1 MKQLILITVLSCL
14 SLTVSAQKDPV
25 VMSIDGKPVTQTEFL
40 QIYTKNNPNPSFDKD
55 SLDRY
60 MELFQVFKLK
70 VAEAEALGYDTI
82 PRLKKELE
90 GYKKQLA
97 LPYLIDSVQNQTMVT
112 EAYNRTANEVR
123 CSHILI
129 KLDPNASPKD
139 TLEAY
144 NRLLGLKARIEKGED
159 FASVAKS
166 KNGSEDPSVVN
177 NGGDLG
183 YFTAFQ
189 MVYPF
194 EEKAYNTPVGQV
206 SAPFRTRF
214 GYHILKVTDKRPARG
229 TIKVAHIMI
238 ATGREASTETRQN
251 AEKKINEIYDS
262 LVAGAAWDK
271 MVNAYSEDANSTKK
285 AGELP
290 TFGSGTSQRM
300 VLEFED
306 AAFALKEVGQFSKPV
321 KTQYGYHII
330 KLLEWSPIKSFDV
343 IRRELQ
349 AKVNKDERS
358 KVTQDSFVQKLKTQY
373 NYQDK
378 SAKGLEWF
386 VDNLDSNY
394 YVGKWKATELKSN
407 KTLFV
412 LGGQKFKQKEFA
424 QYVEKNFRSVRK
436 DEAAVVVKQLYSQ
449 WEKAAILAYEESL
462 LPAKYPA
469 FKALVQEY
477 HDGIILYEIMQ
488 DQVWNKAVK
497 DTAGLRT
504 FFNENRSKY
513 SWSERINAT
522 VYECK
527 DEHIAV
533 QVYGML
539 LKSDTITSK
548 NVIEVINK
556 DSELNLKV
564 RMNKFELKQTAYLNN
579 RNWTLGLN
587 PVYSYEGKWYVVKV
601 AEIMAPAPKEFTEA
615 KGLATSDYQVYL
627 EKKWLDALRS
637 KHQIVINTDVLYQLG
652 KNQ

>member
-1 MKQLILITVLSCL
+1 MTIN
-14 SLTVSAQKDPV
+14 D
-25 VMSIDGKPVTQTEFL
+25 KPVTKSEFL

-70 VAEAEALGYDTI
+70 VAEAEALGYDTL
-82 PRLKKELE
+82 PRLQKELE

-97 LPYLIDSVQNQTMVT
+97 LPYLIDSVQNQAMVQ

-139 TLEAY
+139 TLAAY

-159 FASVAKS
+159 FAAVAKS
-166 KNGSEDPSVVN
+166 KLGSEDPSVVN

-194 EEKAYNTPVGQV
+194 EEKAYTTPVG
-206 SAPFRTRF
+206 SISEPFRTRF

-229 TIKVAHIMI
+229 TIKVAHLMI
-238 ATGREASTETRQN
+238 STGREASVEIKQN
-251 AEKKINEIYDS
+251 AEKKINELYDS
-262 LVAGAAWDK
+262 LAAGASWEK
-271 MVNAYSEDANSTKK
+271 MVSAYSDDANSIKK
-285 AGELP
+285 GGELP
-290 TFGSGTSQRM
+290 AFGSGTSQRM

-306 AAFALKEVGQFSKPV
+306 AAFALKKVGEISKPV

-330 KLLEWSPIKSFDV
+330 KLIEWTPVKSYELM
-343 IRRELQ
+343 RRELQ

-358 KVTQDSFVQKLKTQY
+358 KITQDSFVQKLKDQY
-373 NYQDK
+373 SYSFK
-378 SAKGLEWF
+378 GAKGLTWF
-386 VDNLDSNY
+386 EQQIDSTFFM
-394 YVGKWKATELKSN
+394 GKWKASSLKSN

-412 LGGQKFKQKEFA
+412 LGGQKFKQQDFA
-424 QYVEKNFRSVRK
+424 KYVEKNFRTVRK
-436 DEAAVVVKQLYSQ
+436 DEPSVVVKQLYAQ
-449 WEKAAILAYEESL
+449 WEKNQILAYEEAL

-469 FKALVQEY
+469 YKALLQEY

-497 DTAGLRT
+497 DTAGLRAY
-504 FFNENRSKY
+504 FMENRNKY
-513 SWSERINAT
+513 VWSERLDAT

-539 LKSDTITSK
+539 VTSDTVSSK
-548 NVIEVINK
+548 EVLELINK

-564 RMNKFELKQTAYLNN
+564 RMNKFEVNQTPYLQN
-579 RNWTLGLN
+579 RNFTKGLN
-587 PVYSYEGKWYVVKV
+587 PVYSNEGKWYVVKV
-601 AEIMAPAPKEFTEA
+601 SEVLAPGPKAYNEA
-615 KGLATSDYQVYL
+615 KGLATSDYQAYL
-627 EKKWLDALRS
+627 EKKWLEALRL
-637 KHQIVINTDVLYQLG
+637 KHKIVINEDVLYQIG
-652 KNQ
+652 Q

>member
-1 MKQLILITVLSCL
+1 MKKTLVLFLFGFLTNLAL
-14 SLTVSAQKDPV
+14 SQKEPV
-25 VMSIDGKPVTQTEFL
+25 VMTINDKPVTKSEFL
-40 QIYTKNNPNPSFDKD
+40 QIYTKNNSNPSFDKD

-60 MELFQVFKLK
+60 MQLFEVFKLK
-70 VAEAEALGYDTI
+70 VAEAEALGYDTL
-82 PRLKKELE
+82 PRLQKELE

-97 LPYLIDSVQNQTMVT
+97 LPYLIDSVQNQAMVQ
-112 EAYNRTANEVR
+112 EAYNRTATEVR

-139 TLEAY
+139 TLAAY

-166 KNGSEDPSVVN
+166 KLGSEDPSVVN

-194 EEKAYNTPVGQV
+194 EEKAYTTPVGTI

-229 TIKVAHIMI
+229 TIKVAHLMI
-238 ATGREASTETRQN
+238 ATGREATTETRQN

-262 LVAGAAWDK
+262 LAAGSSWEK
-271 MVNAYSEDANSTKK
+271 MVSAYSEDANSIKK
-285 AGELP
+285 GGELP
-290 TFGSGTSQRM
+290 AFGSGTSQRM

-306 AAFALKEVGQFSKPV
+306 AAFSLKQVGELSKPI

-330 KLLEWSPIKSFDV
+330 KLIEWTPVKSFDNM
-343 IRRELQ
+343 RRELQ

-358 KVTQDSFVQKLKTQY
+358 KVTQDSFVQKLRSQY
-373 NYQDK
+373 AYQAK
-378 SAKGLEWF
+378 SEKGLDWF
-386 VDNLDSNY
+386 VANLDSTFFI
-394 YVGKWKATELKSN
+394 GKWTADKLKSN

-412 LGGQKFKQKEFA
+412 LDGKKFKQQDFA
-424 QYVEKNFRSVRK
+424 KYVVKNYRSVRK
-436 DEAAVVVKQLYSQ
+436 DAPAVVVKQLYQQ
-449 WEKAAILAYEESL
+449 WEKNEILAYEEAL

-469 FKALVQEY
+469 YKALVQEY

-497 DTAGLRT
+497 DTVGLRA
-504 FFNENRSKY
+504 FFMENRSKY
-513 SWSERINAT
+513 TWSNRLDAT

-527 DEHIAV
+527 DEHVAV

-539 LKSDTITSK
+539 VQSDTIDSK
-548 NVIEVINK
+548 AVLEVINK

-564 RMNKFELKQTAYLNN
+564 RMNKFEVAQTPYLQA
-579 RNWTLGLN
+579 RNFTPGLN
-587 PVYSYEGKWYVVKV
+587 PVYSMDGKWYVVKV
-601 AEIMAPAPKEFTEA
+601 KAVLAPAPKEYNEA
-615 KGLATSDYQVYL
+615 KGLATSDYQTYL
-627 EKKWLDALRS
+627 EKKWLEALRS
-637 KHQIVINTDVLYQLG
+637 KHKIVINEDVLYQIG
-652 KNQ
+652 Q

>member
-330 KLLEWSPIKSFDV
+330 KLLEWSPVKSFDV

-386 VDNLDSNY
+386 VNNLDSNY

>member
-1 MKQLILITVLSCL
+1 MKKTLVLSL
-14 SLTVSAQKDPV
+14 FGFLTNIALAQKEPV
-25 VMSIDGKPVTQTEFL
+25 VMTINNKQVTKSEFL
-40 QIYTKNNPNPSFDKD
+40 KIYTKNNPNPSFDKD
-55 SLDRY
+55 SLDQY
-60 MELFQVFKLK
+60 MELFEVFKLK

-90 GYKKQLA
+90 GYKRQLA
-97 LPYLIDSVQNQTMVT
+97 LPYLIDSVQNQAMVQ
-112 EAYNRTANEVR
+112 EAYNRTLTEVR
-123 CSHILI
+123 CSHILV

-139 TLEAY
+139 TLAAY

-166 KNGSEDPSVVN
+166 KLGSEDPSVVN

-194 EEKAYNTPVGQV
+194 EEKAYTTSVG
-206 SAPFRTRF
+206 SISEPFRTRF

-229 TIKVAHIMI
+229 TIKVAHLMI
-238 ATGREASTETRQN
+238 STGRDATAETRQN

-262 LVAGAAWDK
+262 LAAGSSWEK
-271 MVNAYSEDANSTKK
+271 MVSAYSEDANSIKR

-290 TFGSGTSQRM
+290 AFGSGTSQRM

-306 AAFALKEVGQFSKPV
+306 AAFALKNVGEFSKPV

-330 KLLEWSPIKSFDV
+330 KLIEWTPVKSFDNM
-343 IRRELQ
+343 RRELQ

-358 KVTQDSFVQKLKTQY
+358 KVTQDSFVQKLRSQY
-373 NYQDK
+373 AYQFAGDK
-378 SAKGLEWF
+378 NLEWF
-386 VDNLDSNY
+386 FANLDSTY
-394 YVGKWKATELKSN
+394 FVGKWNAEKLKSN

-412 LGGQKFKQKEFA
+412 LDGKKFKQQDFA
-424 QYVEKNFRSVRK
+424 KYVEKNFRTVRK
-436 DEAAVVVKQLYSQ
+436 DEVAVVVKQLYQQ
-449 WEKAAILAYEESL
+449 WEKNQILAYEESL

-469 FKALVQEY
+469 YKSLVQEY

-504 FFNENRSKY
+504 FFNENSGKY
-513 SWSERINAT
+513 VWNERLDAT

-539 LKSDTITSK
+539 LQADTVNSK
-548 NVIEVINK
+548 DVLEVINK

-564 RMNKFELKQTAYLNN
+564 RMNKFEVVQTPYLQK
-579 RNWTLGLN
+579 RNFTAGLN
-587 PVYSYEGKWYVVKV
+587 PVYSVDGKWYVVKV
-601 AEIMAPAPKEFTEA
+601 AEVLPPAPKEFSEA
-615 KGLATSDYQVYL
+615 KGIATSDYQTYL
-627 EKKWLDALRS
+627 EKKLLEALRL
-637 KHQIVINTDVLYQLG
+637 KHKIVINEDVLYQIG
-652 KNQ
+652 Q

>member
-1 MKQLILITVLSCL
+1 MKQLILIAVLSCL

-330 KLLEWSPIKSFDV
+330 KLLEWSPVKSFDV

-386 VDNLDSNY
+386 VNNLDSNY

-504 FFNENRSKY
+504 FFNENRNKY

>member
-1 MKQLILITVLSCL
+1 
-14 SLTVSAQKDPV
+14 
-25 VMSIDGKPVTQTEFL
+25 MSIDGKPVTQTEFL

-330 KLLEWSPIKSFDV
+330 KLLEWSPVKSFDV

-386 VDNLDSNY
+386 VNNLDSNY

>member
-1 MKQLILITVLSCL
+1 MKKTLVLSL
-14 SLTVSAQKDPV
+14 FGFLTNIALAQKEPV
-25 VMSIDGKPVTQTEFL
+25 VMTINNKQVTKSEFL
-40 QIYTKNNPNPSFDKD
+40 KIYTKNNPNPSFDKD
-55 SLDRY
+55 SLDQY
-60 MELFQVFKLK
+60 MELFEVFKLK

-90 GYKKQLA
+90 GYKRQLA
-97 LPYLIDSVQNQTMVT
+97 LPYLIDSVQNQAMVQ
-112 EAYNRTANEVR
+112 EAYNRTLTEVR
-123 CSHILI
+123 CSHILV

-139 TLEAY
+139 TLAAY

-166 KNGSEDPSVVN
+166 KLGSEDPSVVN

-194 EEKAYNTPVGQV
+194 EEKAYTTSVG
-206 SAPFRTRF
+206 SISEPFRTRF

-229 TIKVAHIMI
+229 TIKVAHLMI
-238 ATGREASTETRQN
+238 STGRDATAETRQN

-262 LVAGAAWDK
+262 LAAGSSWEK
-271 MVNAYSEDANSTKK
+271 MVSAYSEDANSIKR

-290 TFGSGTSQRM
+290 AFGSGTSQRM

-306 AAFALKEVGQFSKPV
+306 AAFALKNVGEFSKPV

-330 KLLEWSPIKSFDV
+330 KLIEWTPVKSFDNM
-343 IRRELQ
+343 RRELQ

-358 KVTQDSFVQKLKTQY
+358 KVTQDSFVQKLRSQY
-373 NYQDK
+373 AYQFAGDK
-378 SAKGLEWF
+378 NLEWF
-386 VDNLDSNY
+386 FANLDSTY
-394 YVGKWKATELKSN
+394 FVGKWNAEKLKSN

-412 LGGQKFKQKEFA
+412 LDGKKFKQQDFA
-424 QYVEKNFRSVRK
+424 KYVEKNFRTVRK
-436 DEAAVVVKQLYSQ
+436 DEVAVVVKQLYQQ
-449 WEKAAILAYEESL
+449 WEKNQILAYEESL

-469 FKALVQEY
+469 YKSLVQEY

-504 FFNENRSKY
+504 FFNENSGKY
-513 SWSERINAT
+513 VWNERLDAT

-539 LKSDTITSK
+539 LQADTVNSK
-548 NVIEVINK
+548 DVLEVINK

-564 RMNKFELKQTAYLNN
+564 RMNKFEVVQTPYLQK
-579 RNWTLGLN
+579 RNFTAGLN
-587 PVYSYEGKWYVVKV
+587 PVYSVDGKWYVVKV
-601 AEIMAPAPKEFTEA
+601 AEVLPPAPKEFSEA
-615 KGLATSDYQVYL
+615 KGIATSDYQTYL
-627 EKKWLDALRS
+627 EKKWLEALRL
-637 KHQIVINTDVLYQLG
+637 KHKIVINEDVLYQIG
-652 KNQ
+652 Q